1 MEGTL
6 KTATSILSRVV
17 ALRAFGEKLTRMAVA
32 GALGGLAALAVIAA
46 VGCAIAGLWMAVE
59 PEVGRAG
66 AALIAAGALVLV
78 GAILVLVAWL
88 MLRRKPKAKVQ
99 SMAQAAQLVDGA
111 RAAGYRV
118 LRDHKGT
125 LLLVATIGGLLASGS
140 VPGFRRR
147 GRGDR

>member
-17 ALRAFGEKLTRMAVA
+17 ALRALGAKLTRVAVA
-32 GALGGLAALAVIAA
+32 AALGALAALAVIAA
-46 VGCAIAGLWMAVE
+46 VACAIAALWMAVE

-66 AALIAAGALVLV
+66 AALIAAGALVLL

-88 MLRRKPKAKVQ
+88 MLRQKPKGQVN
-99 SMAQAAQLVDGA
+99 SMAQAAHLVDGA
-111 RAAGYRV
+111 RAACYRV

-125 LLLVATIGGLLASGS
+125 LLLGATVVGLLASGGL
-140 VPGFRRR
+140 PGFRRR
-147 GRGDR
+147 DKGR